1 MVHQAEQKKWASFEL
16 SSDNYMNKA
25 MTRSTVTVIIDVTE
39 GNAGSVAE
47 LLVEVTLLLTNCGP
61 HAVDQLV

>member
-1 MVHQAEQKKWASFEL
+1 
-16 SSDNYMNKA
+16 MNKA